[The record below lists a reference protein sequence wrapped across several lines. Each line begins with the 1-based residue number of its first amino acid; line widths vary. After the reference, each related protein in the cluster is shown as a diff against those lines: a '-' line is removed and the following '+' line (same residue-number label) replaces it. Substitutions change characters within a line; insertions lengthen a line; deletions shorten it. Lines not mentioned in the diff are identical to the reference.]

1 MDSVVL
7 LDGGHR
13 VHLAG
18 ITPQEVEV
26 TVDKVLDENRSFV
39 YFQPTNYPDN
49 GVVFQSA
56 SIVGVIAKIPRAE

>member
-18 ITPQEVEV
+18 IAPGEVEHC
-26 TVDKVLDENRSFV
+26 LDEAFQNDRSFI
-39 YFQPTNYPDN
+39 YLQPENYPDN
-49 GVVFQSA
+49 GVVIQSA
-56 SIVGVIAKIPRAE
+56 SVVGVVARV